1 MEMVTIVVDGSLK
14 EKIISEYLPYQQD
27 NTGIYVEF
35 FASLPDMNVTVY
47 SSKKE
52 DTYKVF
58 FSGKGSLLEARKW
71 DENATP
77 TEIKVKKENKGANWI
92 DMSLQIGSDEVG
104 TGDFFGPVVV
114 VATFVKKEDITFLRS
129 LGVDDSKRLSDEQIK
144 NIAPQ
149 LTKRLGVAH
158 IPLSLEKYN
167 TLVEKGYNMNA
178 IKAILHNKV
187 LATLLASHPEV
198 ENVYVDQFCEPEK
211 YFSYLE
217 NSKNIVTKIFFQTKG
232 ETYFPSVA
240 AASIIA
246 RYSFLSKMEE
256 LSKQYDME
264 IPFGAS
270 TKVDKFAKE
279 FAIKYG
285 LEELKKICK
294 HNFTNY
300 KDILKELA
308 EVKE

>member
-1 MEMVTIVVDGSLK
+1 MEMVSIVVDTSLK
-14 EKIISEYLPYQQD
+14 EKIIEHYLPYRQD

-35 FASLPDMNVTVY
+35 FASKDDMNITVY

-52 DTYKVF
+52 DVFKVF
-58 FSGKGSLLEARKW
+58 FSGKGSLVEAHKW

-77 TEIKVKKENKGANWI
+77 IEIKIKKESKQANWI
-92 DMSLQIGSDEVG
+92 DLGLQIGSDEVG

-114 VATFVKKEDITFLRS
+114 VATLVKKEDITFLKS
-129 LGVDDSKRLSDEQIK
+129 LGVDDSKRLSDDQIK
-144 NIAPQ
+144 AIAPQ
-149 LTKRLGVAH
+149 LTKRLAVAH

-167 TLVEKGYNMNA
+167 TLVSKGYNMNA

-187 LATLLASHPEV
+187 LATLLATHPEV

-217 NSKNIVTKIFFQTKG
+217 NTKQIITKIFFQTKG

-246 RYSFLSKMEE
+246 RYSFLTRMEE
-256 LSKQYDME
+256 LSKKYEME
-264 IPFGAS
+264 FPLGAN
-270 TKVDKFAKE
+270 TKVDRFAKE
-279 FAIKYG
+279 FVNKYG
-285 LEELKKICK
+285 IDELKKIVK
-294 HNFTNY
+294 QNFTNY
-300 KDILKELA
+300 KDIIKSLNEEK
-308 EVKE
+308 